1 MTALPKALRVA
12 LGLGVL
18 IVSLAAQGGE
28 QLTVPAGTRVSV
40 ILDETLSSKDNEKG
54 DRFRGRLASNVV
66 VGDIAVARRG
76 DEIIGRVLDARAAGR
91 IFGRAGLSVALENV
105 DVDGRLYRF
114 ESAPFELEGERSG
127 DLKKIA
133 VKAAIG
139 GALGGAAFA
148 RRMAM
153 TGTAVA
159 LITPGNQLVLPHR
172 AIVEFHLATPARLEG
187 LSLPLDLDAAKVA
200 ASYDRV
206 MWEMMRALQR
216 RQWERRIEIRKGGE
230 VVFSE
235 HARVR
240 LDAEG
245 KAVAQKLP
253 GSGEE
258 KKFGLR
264 GRRQKRTEEKMLA
277 LYGELVELVRTYA
290 FMPRDKRVSF
300 VQNATWSPG
309 FGGLA
314 QSIQLEGID
323 VMNEHDWVVMWLDAG
338 TYAPRKM
345 VVTAVLQQDMAQL
358 DINFDH
364 ADDGTLYPSSMS
376 MVIPT
381 QDLTGTV
388 RQTNITLMR

>member
-1 MTALPKALRVA
+1 MTALPKALRIAFGLSA
-12 LGLGVL
+12 LA
-18 IVSLAAQGGE
+18 VSMAVHGGE
-28 QLTVPAGTRVSV
+28 QLTVPAGARVSV

-66 VGDIAVARRG
+66 VGEIAVARRG
-76 DEIIGRVLDARAAGR
+76 DEISGRVLDARPAGR

-114 ESAPFELEGERSG
+114 ESTPFELEGERSG

-139 GALGGAAFA
+139 GALGGAALA
-148 RRMAM
+148 KRMAM

-159 LITPGNQLVLPHR
+159 LITPGNQLALPHR

-187 LSLPLDLDAAKVA
+187 LSLPLDLDAAKVS

-206 MWEMMRALQR
+206 MGEMMRALQR
-216 RQWERRIEIRKGGE
+216 HQWERRIEIHKEGE
-230 VVFSE
+230 LVFSE
-235 HARVR
+235 HARVW
-240 LDAEG
+240 LDPNG
-245 KAVAQKLP
+245 NAVAQELP

-258 KKFGLR
+258 KKFGIR
-264 GRRQKRTEEKMLA
+264 GRRQKRTEEKMQA
-277 LYGELVELVRTYA
+277 LYGGLVELVRTYA
-290 FMPRDKRVSF
+290 FMPQDKRVSF

-314 QSIQLEGID
+314 QSIQLEGVD
-323 VMNEHDWVVMWLDAG
+323 VMNEHDWVVMWLDAA
-338 TYAPRKM
+338 THAPRKM
-345 VVTAVLQQDMAQL
+345 VVTAVLGQDMAQL
-358 DINFDH
+358 DINFNQ

-388 RQTNITLMR
+388 RQTNMTRMR

>member
-1 MTALPKALRVA
+1 MTALPKALRIAFGLSA
-12 LGLGVL
+12 LA
-18 IVSLAAQGGE
+18 VSMAVHGGE
-28 QLTVPAGTRVSV
+28 QLTVPAGARVSV

-66 VGDIAVARRG
+66 VGEIAVARRG
-76 DEIIGRVLDARAAGR
+76 DEISGRVLDARPAGR

-114 ESAPFELEGERSG
+114 ESTPFELEGERSG

-139 GALGGAAFA
+139 GALGGAALA
-148 RRMAM
+148 KRMAM

-159 LITPGNQLVLPHR
+159 LITPGNQLALPHR

-187 LSLPLDLDAAKVA
+187 LSLPLDLDAAKVS

-216 RQWERRIEIRKGGE
+216 HQWERRIEIHKEGE
-230 VVFSE
+230 LVFSE
-235 HARVR
+235 HARVW
-240 LDAEG
+240 LDPNG
-245 KAVAQKLP
+245 NAVAQELP

-258 KKFGLR
+258 KKFGIR
-264 GRRQKRTEEKMLA
+264 GRRQKRTEEKMQA
-277 LYGELVELVRTYA
+277 LYGGLVELVRTYA
-290 FMPRDKRVSF
+290 FMPQDKRVSF

-314 QSIQLEGID
+314 QSIQLEGVD
-323 VMNEHDWVVMWLDAG
+323 VMNEHDWVVMWLDAA
-338 TYAPRKM
+338 THAPRKM
-345 VVTAVLQQDMAQL
+345 VVTAVLGQDMAQL
-358 DINFDH
+358 DINFNQ

-388 RQTNITLMR
+388 RQTKMTRMR